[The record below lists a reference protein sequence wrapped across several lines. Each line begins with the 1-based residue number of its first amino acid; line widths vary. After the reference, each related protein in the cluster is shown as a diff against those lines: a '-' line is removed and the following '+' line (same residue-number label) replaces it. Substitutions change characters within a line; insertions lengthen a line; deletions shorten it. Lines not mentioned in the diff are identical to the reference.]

1 MIVFIE
7 AITIFVCGFIVM
19 RTAKKKTEKITCS
32 VILIGVF
39 YLIQHFSA
47 VGAHAFTAFVIL
59 GAIGAILEMLRPSS
73 KGPSESATDAAVDN
87 GGTNSSTNSASIN
100 LNLITFQYCN
110 SAGVA
115 TTREVNVKNVG
126 LDCLTG
132 YCNLRKEIRTFRID
146 RITNQEIVLRESGE
160 VMNVYDW
167 ITMLYPL
174 PEE

>member
-59 GAIGAILEMLRPSS
+59 GAIGAILEMLRLSAKSPSA
-73 KGPSESATDAAVDN
+73 SATDAAVDN
-87 GGTNSSTNSASIN
+87 GGTSSSTKSASIN

-110 SAGVA
+110 SAGVV